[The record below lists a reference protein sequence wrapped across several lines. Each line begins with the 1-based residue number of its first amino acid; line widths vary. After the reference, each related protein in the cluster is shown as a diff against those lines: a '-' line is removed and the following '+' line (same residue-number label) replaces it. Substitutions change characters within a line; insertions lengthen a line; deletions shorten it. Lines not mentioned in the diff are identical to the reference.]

1 MRDLDMQTF
10 VTLART
16 RHFGRTAEQMHTTQP
31 AISSRLAS
39 LEAELGCQL
48 VNRRAGEFRL
58 TIEGER
64 VLQGFLEILGTIEKL
79 REIVRNPEGQFPEVV
94 RIGAIDSVAST
105 WMPGVVDSLHQT
117 VPNLRVELIVEGTQH
132 LVQDMERGDLDLIF
146 CLDPAIGDGLRTF
159 NACVWEMIWAG
170 SPKLID
176 PGATYDVD
184 QLAQMPIIT
193 FPKNTPPY
201 RQIAPYF
208 QDERVLASKMTSS
221 NSLYAII
228 NLLIEGFGISA
239 IPTVTIQREIASGLL
254 APIKVTKAFPPMPIV
269 GTYQSSVH
277 PDVTNLVVEQAR
289 AAARGYCELVD
300 YKTAWTI

>member
-10 VTLART
+10 VALART

-48 VNRRAGEFRL
+48 VNRRDRDFRL
-58 TIEGER
+58 TLEGER
-64 VLQGFLEILGTIEKL
+64 VLQGFQEILQIVEKL
-79 REIVRNPEGQFPEVV
+79 REIARDPDGQLPEVI
-94 RIGAIDSVAST
+94 RIGAIDSVASS
-105 WMPGVVDSLHQT
+105 WMPGLLDSLHHT
-117 VPNLRVELIVEGTQH
+117 APNLRIELIVEGTQH
-132 LVQDMERGDLDLIF
+132 LVADMERGDLDLIF

-176 PGATYDVD
+176 PDAVYDVD
-184 QLAQMPIIT
+184 QLSQMPIIT

-254 APIKVTKAFPPMPIV
+254 APIKVTKPFPPMPIV
-269 GTYQSSVH
+269 GTYQSSTH
-277 PDVTNLVVEQAR
+277 QDITSMVVDQAR
-289 AAARGYCELVD
+289 AAARTYCERVD
-300 YKTAWTI
+300 HKTAWTI